1 MDRPNLSAQ
10 LVGPV
15 LVAVA
20 LACFGVVGLIELGV
34 FPGSSESAAE
44 SASTSAG
51 SPVAEQAAAGPP
63 VGTVNVEVGD
73 LYFDPTVI
81 TIPANATV
89 TFDIK
94 NVGALPHNFSV
105 TEHGNPGVKNLGV
118 SVDASGGELGQTTIN
133 APAGTYYFYCNVPG
147 HEQGGMFGYLKVEE
161 GAKIATS
168 KEKVTPRAGS

>member
-1 MDRPNLSAQ
+1 MDRPSLSAQ

-15 LVAVA
+15 LIALA

-44 SASTSAG
+44 SASTTAG

-63 VGTVNVEVGD
+63 VGTVDVGMGD
-73 LYFDPTVI
+73 LFFDPTVI
-81 TIPANATV
+81 TIPANAAV
-89 TFDIK
+89 TFNVK

-105 TEHGNPGVKNLGV
+105 TDHLNPGVKNLGV
-118 SVDASGGELGQTTIN
+118 SVDAAGGQSAQTNIN

-147 HEQGGMFGYLKVEE
+147 HEQAGMFGYLKVEE

-168 KEKVTPRAGS
+168 KEKVTPPTGS